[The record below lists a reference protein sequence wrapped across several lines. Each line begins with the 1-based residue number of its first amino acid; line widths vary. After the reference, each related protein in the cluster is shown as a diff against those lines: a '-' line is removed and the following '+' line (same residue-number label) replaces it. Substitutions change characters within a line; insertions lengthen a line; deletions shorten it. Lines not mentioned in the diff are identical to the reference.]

1 MTESIAQQLR
11 DICGSYPSFSGAKL
25 YKKINQNIKHEMP
38 ELFAAAQF
46 IAQTEEYTVCRRMR
60 TIHYY
65 CFDYSAAEFT
75 DDQQLKIALLKEK
88 GLDISDPWIGR
99 APSKDE
105 LLVTLML
112 RMASIM
118 EVDISKVVDAT

>member
-1 MTESIAQQLR
+1 MLDDTAQQLR
-11 DICGSYPSFSGAKL
+11 DICNSYPMFSGAKL
-25 YKKINQNIKHEMP
+25 YKKINQNVQHEMP
-38 ELFAAAQF
+38 ELFSAAQF
-46 IAQTEEYTVCRRMR
+46 IAQTEEYAVCRRMR

-65 CFDYSAAEFT
+65 RFDYSVAEFT
-75 DDQQLKIALLKEK
+75 DDQELKIALLKDN
-88 GLDISDPWIGR
+88 GLHISDPWVGR

-118 EVDISKVVDAT
+118 EIDISEVVDAS